1 MNSEQLA
8 AVEKALKGTRETMLD
23 VCRNLGI
30 GLPDEDAVAKLYVSQ
45 CSMCSIWGMKRL
57 MLQDLDGFEVCS
69 VCDDV
74 ETIRF

>member
-1 MNSEQLA
+1 MKSEQIA
-8 AVEKALKGTRETMLD
+8 SVEKALKGTRETMLD

-30 GLPDEDAVAKLYVSQ
+30 DLPDEDAMAKLYVSQ
-45 CSMCSIWGMKRL
+45 CSMCSIWGTKRL
-57 MLQDLDGFEVCS
+57 MLRDPDGFEVCS